1 MASFREAYP
10 TATLNTIPR
19 LPSISIVNYSMTPA
33 TGGDA
38 FRAIESAP
46 TGNVVEDD
54 RRHFLQMVHRPLPQC
69 IIVVKD
75 LGVDV
80 YTSAVQDVCWNQ
92 RLSPATLN
100 MLAIEFLMP
109 ALSCSLS
116 ETLTAV
122 SHCQQM
128 REHELMCAHVQGF
141 KALTGYQ
148 FPLVKTDECLF
159 HWKQE
164 LRRKMLELRIPQDP
178 TS

>member
-1 MASFREAYP
+1 MHHRGQGS
-10 TATLNTIPR
+10 
-19 LPSISIVNYSMTPA
+19 
-33 TGGDA
+33 GGG
-38 FRAIESAP
+38 R
-46 TGNVVEDD
+46 
-54 RRHFLQMVHRPLPQC
+54 VHLR
-69 IIVVKD
+69 
-75 LGVDV
+75 
-80 YTSAVQDVCWNQ
+80 S

-100 MLAIEFLMP
+100 MLAFEFLMP

-159 HWKQE
+159 HWKQA